1 MDTASILGLFEFF
14 RDAPPALRGEM
25 ERSAKYVQLDQG
37 NFYCHIGDPCTKVAL
52 LGRGRIRVFKTG
64 ENGRE
69 ISLYHVTP
77 GETCLLTLNG
87 ALTGQPYPASA
98 VVEEEI
104 EAAAL
109 PVANFKSWVDRD
121 AALRR
126 FIFDVMAHRL
136 SDLMTLVDEV
146 TFNRMDRRL
155 GEFILDKIGKISP
168 PQSTL
173 AMTHDQIASELG
185 TAREVISRLL
195 KDLERQAIVS
205 LGRGRVEL
213 LNEGRLRETIHRNGI

>member
-1 MDTASILGLFEFF
+1 MDTSSILGLFDFF
-14 RDAPPALRGEM
+14 REAPEPLRREM
-25 ERSAKYVQLDQG
+25 EQAAEHVRLDQG
-37 NFYCHIGDPCTKVAL
+37 TYYCHMGDPCTRVAL

-69 ISLYHVTP
+69 ITLYQVTP

-98 VVEEEI
+98 IAEEDV
-104 EAAAL
+104 EAAAI
-109 PVANFKSWVDRD
+109 PVPKFRSWVDRD
-121 AALRR
+121 TALRR
-126 FIFDVMAHRL
+126 FIFDVMAQRL

-155 GEFILDKIGKISP
+155 AEFLLDKFGQSP
-168 PQSTL
+168 ARDATL

-195 KDLERQAIVS
+195 KDLERQAAVR
-205 LGRGRVEL
+205 LGRGRVDL
-213 LNEGRLRETIHRNGI
+213 LDASRLRESASRLGG

>member
-1 MDTASILGLFEFF
+1 MDNPEILSLFDFF
-14 RDAPPALRGEM
+14 QDAPADLRAEM
-25 ERSAKYVQLDQG
+25 ERSAKYVHLDQG
-37 NFYCHIGDPCTKVAL
+37 TFYCHIGDPCTKVAL

-87 ALTGQPYPASA
+87 ALTGEPYPASA
-98 VVEEEI
+98 IVEEEA

-109 PVANFKSWVDRD
+109 PVDGFRSWVDRD
-121 AALRR
+121 PALRR

-155 GEFILDKIGKISP
+155 GEFILDKVGRITP
-168 PQSTL
+168 AQSTL

-185 TAREVISRLL
+185 TAREVVSRLL
-195 KDLERQAIVS
+195 KDLERQEIVS

-213 LNEGRLRETIHRNGI
+213 LNEQRLRETIHRNGL